1 MKRTSLTLCLAVLI
15 LGLLQAQNS
24 EKKIKFG
31 GRIMYDMAIW
41 GDEEMD
47 NAGIEFRRVR
57 FYNSGELYG
66 NVKYKLQLDFADGK
80 IDFKDVW
87 MELGEL
93 PFQGKVRIGNFK
105 EPFRLESIT
114 SSKYITFM
122 ERALPI
128 AMSKERNTGAMYH
141 NIFGKKVSLQT
152 GIFLQGDS
160 FGNDK
165 EITKKVNITSRITYL
180 AMNDGNKLLHLG
192 ASNSIRKIRD
202 KTYRFSSRAENHLGT
217 NLLEIE
223 FTDVEKTNIFGW
235 EIAYVNN
242 FLSIQAEYLQANV
255 VEAVETELS
264 SYYGQISYFLTGES
278 RLYISSLNGFGR
290 VKPNNNYG
298 GGGKGAFEL
307 VARISNMDLAAA
319 NEGTLDDITLGMNWY
334 LNPYTRVMLNY
345 VMGEK
350 TDFSGEVT
358 NEDAVMMRIQVDF

>member
-1 MKRTSLTLCLAVLI
+1 
-15 LGLLQAQNS
+15 
-24 EKKIKFG
+24 
-31 GRIMYDMAIW
+31 MYDMAIW

-141 NIFGKKVSLQT
+141 NIFGEKVSLQT

-165 EITKKVNITSRITYL
+165 KITKKVKITSRITYL